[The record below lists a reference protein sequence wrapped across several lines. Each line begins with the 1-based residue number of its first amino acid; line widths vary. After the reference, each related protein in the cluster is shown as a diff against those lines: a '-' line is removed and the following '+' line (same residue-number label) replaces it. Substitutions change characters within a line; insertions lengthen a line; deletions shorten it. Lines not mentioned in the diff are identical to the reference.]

1 MNKKILDY
9 FSEVR
14 DPRVEG
20 RCLHKLGDILFITL
34 CTLLS
39 NGEDFED
46 MESFG
51 VQREEWLRT
60 VLELPNGIPSH
71 DTFNR
76 VLQSIDSEELKKCL
90 GKDGQLLI
98 NSLKDKLINFD
109 GKKLKGA
116 NPKSRGNK
124 GLYLLNAWVSDHKIC
139 IGQEKVK
146 NKSNEI
152 KAIPLLLDQLNIKEA
167 IISIDAM
174 GCQKEIASK
183 IISNEAD
190 YLLAVKGNQ
199 EKLHTEIKVA
209 FEKHQKSYKSIKRER
224 NHGREEQRTCYTLS
238 ASKLS
243 KEVRKQWKD
252 VVKIIKID
260 SIRTIKEITTTE
272 SRYYISS
279 RRESAMR
286 FNELIR
292 QHWSIENN
300 LHWHL
305 DVTFKEDAC
314 RARTGFAA
322 ENLSIM
328 RKIALHRL
336 KLFEDN
342 KSLKKK
348 RFNASLNLEYLLN
361 ILLL

>member
-1 MNKKILDY
+1 MEKKIIEI
-9 FSEVR
+9 FSKVS
-14 DPRVEG
+14 DPRVVG
-20 RCLHKLGDILFITL
+20 RCSHKLCDILFIAL

-51 VQREEWLRT
+51 NQREDWLST
-60 VLELPNGIPSH
+60 VLELPNGIPTH

-76 VLQSIDSEELKKCL
+76 VFQAIESDELKKCL
-90 GKDGQLLI
+90 GNDGQLFI
-98 NSLKDKLINFD
+98 DSLKDKLINFD

-124 GLYLLNAWVSDHKIC
+124 GLYLLNAWVSEHKIC

-146 NKSNEI
+146 DKSNEI
-152 KAIPLLLDQLNIKEA
+152 KAIPLILDQLNIKEA
-167 IISIDAM
+167 IVSTDAM
-174 GCQKEIASK
+174 GCQKEIAEK
-183 IISNEAD
+183 IIMKEAD

-199 EKLHTEIKVA
+199 ETLHNEIIAA
-209 FEKHQKSYKSIKRER
+209 FEKHQNSYKSKKRDKD
-224 NHGREEQRTCYTLS
+224 HGREEERTCYTLS
-238 ASKLS
+238 ANKLS
-243 KEVRKQWKD
+243 KEVRAQWKD
-252 VVKIIKID
+252 LNKIIKIE
-260 SIRTIKEITTTE
+260 SIRTIKSVKSTE

-279 RRESAMR
+279 RKASALK
-286 FNELIR
+286 FNQLVR

-336 KLFEDN
+336 KHFEDN

-348 RFNASLNLEYLLN
+348 RFNASLNLEYLLK